1 MTEYITQ
8 TLMGAIGAVGF
19 AVLFNVRGKKLG
31 LLFLGG
37 GLDWAIYLLI
47 TCNGYGTF
55 AGMFFATVTAAVASE
70 VLARVLKVPVLM
82 PLVPMLIPLI
92 PGGNLYRSMSA
103 FVRSENQQFLHY
115 AKETVTEAGA
125 IALGIIAVAAITHI
139 LQYLLDQRKKKL

>member
-1 MTEYITQ
+1 MTGHIIQ

-37 GLDWAIYLLI
+37 ALDWTIYLLF
-47 TCNGYGTF
+47 TCNGHSIF
-55 AGMFFATVTAAVASE
+55 AGMFFATVTAAVLSE
-70 VLARVLKVPVLM
+70 ILARILKVPVLM

-92 PGGNLYRSMSA
+92 PGSSLYHAMSN
-103 FVRSENQQFLHY
+103 FVRGENQQFLHY
-115 AKETVTEAGA
+115 AKQTVTEAGA

-139 LQYLLDQRKKKL
+139 LQYIVEHRKK